1 MGADK
6 RRFTDSL
13 EKLKKKHNIVTP
25 ELDDDKV
32 RLAHKIKDLTLE
44 DIKSRIPRIF
54 FSGIL
59 LSADILYND
68 HLRGRDMKK
77 KKEAAAVFLEK
88 LGNPSILKNLSAL
101 EKGEAGKKGDP
112 PKVDWGG
119 EAKK

>member
-44 DIKSRIPRIF
+44 EISRFWLSLGRKSQP
-54 FSGIL
+54 
-59 LSADILYND
+59 D
-68 HLRGRDMKK
+68 
-77 KKEAAAVFLEK
+77 E
-88 LGNPSILKNLSAL
+88 
-101 EKGEAGKKGDP
+101 
-112 PKVDWGG
+112 
-119 EAKK
+119 